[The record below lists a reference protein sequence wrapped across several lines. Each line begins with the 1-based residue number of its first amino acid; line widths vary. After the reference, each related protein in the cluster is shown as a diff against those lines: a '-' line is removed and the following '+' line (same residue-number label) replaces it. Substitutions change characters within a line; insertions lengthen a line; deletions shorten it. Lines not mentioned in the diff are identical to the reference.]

1 MGLTQIELSNR
12 VALITMNHPPVN
24 GLGYALRVS
33 IIERIQEA
41 LQNDSVGAIIITG
54 SEKAFSGGAD
64 IKEFGTVKAITEP
77 HLQSVIRVIEN
88 SPKPIIAAI
97 QGVCMGGGFELAL
110 GCHYRVAL
118 MSASVALPEIKLGL
132 IPGAG
137 GTQRLP
143 RVIGV
148 EKALN
153 FILSGDPLPAITFKD
168 SPLFDA
174 LYESNLIHCAIEF
187 AEQLIDEK
195 KPLKKIRDIPI
206 DYPNFESFLQFSR
219 NTVKTVAAPYPAA
232 LKVIDAI
239 SAAIT
244 LPFEKGITKERE
256 FFLDLMNTSVSRA
269 MRYAFFAQRGT
280 AKIADIPS
288 DTPLREIKKV
298 GIVGAGTMGGG
309 IAMNFVNIGIPVI
322 LLETSQDK
330 LDKGLL
336 TIQSNYQNT
345 VKKGKLTV
353 EKMQTRLNLIQ
364 SSLNYSDLQDVD
376 LVIEAVFEEI
386 GVKEIVFKQLDI
398 VIKPGAILATN
409 TSTLDVN
416 TIANFTNRPQ
426 DVIGMHFFSPA
437 NVMQLLEVVRGE
449 KTSND
454 VIATVMKLAQK
465 IKKTPVV
472 CRVCDGF
479 IGNRMVE
486 QYLRMAGFLLEQGA
500 TPWQIDKALEDFGM
514 IMGPFRMS
522 DLAGNDIGWAIRKR
536 RSIEQPL
543 LKYSKFADV
552 ICEAGRFGQKTGKG
566 WYAYEKGNRKPLPD
580 PELESMLIQFR
591 ADHGFKP
598 RKISN
603 DEIVQFCI
611 FALIN
616 EGVRIL
622 EEGIAQRASDIDI
635 VYLTGYGFPVYR
647 GGPLKYADEIGLFQV
662 IQVCNKFYQST
673 NDVFWKPAQ
682 LLQDCLAQTKSL
694 TGS

>member
-1 MGLTQIELSNR
+1 M
-12 VALITMNHPPVN
+12 
-24 GLGYALRVS
+24 
-33 IIERIQEA
+33 
-41 LQNDSVGAIIITG
+41 
-54 SEKAFSGGAD
+54 
-64 IKEFGTVKAITEP
+64 
-77 HLQSVIRVIEN
+77 
-88 SPKPIIAAI
+88 
-97 QGVCMGGGFELAL
+97 
-110 GCHYRVAL
+110 
-118 MSASVALPEIKLGL
+118 
-132 IPGAG
+132 
-137 GTQRLP
+137 
-143 RVIGV
+143 
-148 EKALN
+148 
-153 FILSGDPLPAITFKD
+153 
-168 SPLFDA
+168 
-174 LYESNLIHCAIEF
+174 
-187 AEQLIDEK
+187 
-195 KPLKKIRDIPI
+195 
-206 DYPNFESFLQFSR
+206 
-219 NTVKTVAAPYPAA
+219 
-232 LKVIDAI
+232 
-239 SAAIT
+239 
-244 LPFEKGITKERE
+244 
-256 FFLDLMNTSVSRA
+256 
-269 MRYAFFAQRGT
+269 
-280 AKIADIPS
+280 
-288 DTPLREIKKV
+288 
-298 GIVGAGTMGGG
+298 
-309 IAMNFVNIGIPVI
+309 
-322 LLETSQDK
+322 
-330 LDKGLL
+330 
-336 TIQSNYQNT
+336 IQSNYQNT
-345 VKKGKLTV
+345 VKKGKLTE
-353 EKMQTRLNLIQ
+353 EKMQSRLNLIQ
-364 SSLNYSDLQDVD
+364 LSLNYVDLQDVD

-386 GVKEIVFKQLDI
+386 GVKDLVFKQLDS

-416 TIANFTNRPQ
+416 TIANFTKRPQ

-437 NVMQLLEVVRGE
+437 NVMQLLEVVRGD

-536 RSIEQPL
+536 RAIEQPL
-543 LKYSKFADV
+543 LKYSKFADM

-580 PELESMLIQFR
+580 PELENMLIQFR

-662 IQVCNKFYQST
+662 TQVCNKFYQST
-673 NDVFWKPAQ
+673 NDDFWKPAQ
-682 LLQDCLAQTKSL
+682 FLQDCLAQTKSL